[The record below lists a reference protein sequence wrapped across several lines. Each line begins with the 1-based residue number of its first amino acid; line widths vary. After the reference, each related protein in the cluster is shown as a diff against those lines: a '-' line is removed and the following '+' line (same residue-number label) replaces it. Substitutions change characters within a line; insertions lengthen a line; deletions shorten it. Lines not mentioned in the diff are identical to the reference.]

1 MLLDGARLLADISR
15 EPQRDAAYLLY
26 RVLKKDRTWLLAHP
40 EASVTTAEREGYH
53 ALLAR
58 RTRHEPMQYILG
70 EQEFYGLRFAVTPA
84 VLIPRPETE
93 HLVEAVLERLP
104 RDRAIR
110 MVDVGTGS
118 GAIAVTL
125 AHLLPLALV
134 DAVDISPAALAI
146 AKQNAQ
152 THGVAARVRFYQS
165 DLLDGLQ
172 GEHYDAVVSNPPYVP
187 ADEQL
192 EPQVMEW
199 EPHEAL
205 FAGEHGLAV
214 YRRLIPAAK
223 AALRDGGLLA
233 MELGSGQAPAVAALL
248 AAHETLRDE
257 NPAQPG
263 PQNMSWAKPVFV
275 RDLQEIERVMLTSLH
290 DRAAAADCR

>member
-1 MLLDGARLLADISR
+1 MLFDGAGLLADTSR
-15 EPQRDAAYLLY
+15 EPQRDAAYLLGH
-26 RVLKKDRTWLLAHP
+26 VLQRDRTWLLAHP
-40 EASVTTAEREGYH
+40 EASVTTAERESYH

-58 RTRHEPMQYILG
+58 RARHEPMQYILG

-104 RDRAIR
+104 HNRAIR
-110 MVDVGTGS
+110 IVDVGTGS

-134 DAVDISPAALAI
+134 DAVDISPAALAV

-152 THGVAARVRFYQS
+152 AQGVAARVRFYQT
-165 DLLDGLQ
+165 DLLEGLQ
-172 GEHYDAVVSNPPYVP
+172 GERYDAVVSNPPYVSP
-187 ADEQL
+187 GEQL
-192 EPQVMEW
+192 EPQVLEW

-214 YRRLIPAAK
+214 YRRLIPAAR

-233 MELGSGQAPAVAALL
+233 MELGAGQAPAVAALL
-248 AAHETLRDE
+248 AEHETLRDE
-257 NPAQPG
+257 NPAHTDRE
-263 PQNMSWAKPVFV
+263 NMSWGEPVFV
-275 RDLQEIERVMLTSLH
+275 RDLQGIERVMLTSLH
-290 DRAAAADCR
+290 GRAAAADDS